1 MRERGEEPHL
11 MEFSLVGY
19 VNEKLSLTQLQMV
32 GPTPMQRVP
41 TADTEIERLQTTATE
56 SGRPL
61 LDVLRLVRF
70 RGHIDEG
77 QKVVSTNFQRDGQPA
92 LNVGE
97 MNSEARCGSDS
108 TGLRTTGL
116 FF

>member
-1 MRERGEEPHL
+1 
-11 MEFSLVGY
+11 MEFSPVGS
-19 VNEKLSLTQLQMV
+19 VTEKMCLTQLRKVEM
-32 GPTPMQRVP
+32 TPMQRVP
-41 TADTEIERLQTTATE
+41 TADTVIDHLQTTATE

-77 QKVVSTNFQRDGQPA
+77 QKVVSTNFQGDGQPA

>member
-1 MRERGEEPHL
+1 
-11 MEFSLVGY
+11 MEFSPVGY
-19 VNEKLSLTQLQMV
+19 VTEKLCLTQLRKVEM
-32 GPTPMQRVP
+32 TPMQRVA
-41 TADTEIERLQTTATE
+41 TADTVIDHLQTTATE

-77 QKVVSTNFQRDGQPA
+77 QKVVSTNFQRDGQPP